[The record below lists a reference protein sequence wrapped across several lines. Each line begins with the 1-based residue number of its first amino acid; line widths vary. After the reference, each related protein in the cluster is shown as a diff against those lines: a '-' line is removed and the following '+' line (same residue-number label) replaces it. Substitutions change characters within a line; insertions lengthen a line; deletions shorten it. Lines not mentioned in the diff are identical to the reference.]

1 MQMGPNSAVNDA
13 EENPRLKL
21 FGYRSA
27 FKEKHSSCFCILKLR
42 DVMNKDL
49 VAIFEYLEREK
60 GIKREV
66 IVSAIEESLCAAA
79 RKSVKGL
86 LNVSVHINAKTGTI
100 EVTAQ
105 KEVVDKVTIPEEEI
119 SLEDARLLHPQCE
132 LGDWV
137 DLSVT
142 PQDFGRIAA
151 QTARQVIS
159 QKLRGAERDVIY
171 EEYRHR
177 INEIISGTVK
187 RSIRGATLVVDLG
200 KIEAIM
206 PDRFYPKTEQYNP
219 GDRVQALLLEVR
231 DTPNGGAEVILSRS
245 HPEFVAQLFSQEVPE
260 INEGTITIE
269 KIVRDAGYRT
279 KLAVRSQDPKIDPVG
294 ACVGVRGNR
303 VKNIIR
309 ELNNEKI
316 DIMAFSED
324 PVTLLQNALNPIE
337 MKKIFISDDKST
349 INIIV
354 NDEDYPA
361 ALGKRGMNARL
372 NGELVGVELQVQKMS
387 QYQSAMHAQRSE
399 LALSEDPTLD
409 DPLAIEGV
417 SSMIIE
423 SLVGSG
429 FDTPRKVLNAT
440 SEQLASI
447 PEISLDM
454 ADKLLEQIRKKR
466 T

>member
-1 MQMGPNSAVNDA
+1 
-13 EENPRLKL
+13 
-21 FGYRSA
+21 
-27 FKEKHSSCFCILKLR
+27 
-42 DVMNKDL
+42 MNKDL

-66 IVSAIEESLCAAA
+66 IITAIEESLRAAA

-86 LNVSVHINAKTGTI
+86 INVSVQINAKTGNI
-100 EVTAQ
+100 EVIAQ

-119 SLEDARLLHPQCE
+119 TLEDARVLNPYCE
-132 LGDWV
+132 IGQWV
-137 DLSVT
+137 DISVT

-151 QTARQVIS
+151 QTARQIIS

-187 RSIRGATLVVDLG
+187 RVVRGATLIVDLG
-200 KIEAIM
+200 KVEAIL
-206 PDRFYPKTEQYNP
+206 PDRFYPKTEKYNV

-231 DTPNGGAEVILSRS
+231 DTESGGAEVILSRS

-260 INEGTITIE
+260 IHEGTIIIE

-294 ACVGVRGNR
+294 ACVGIRGNR

-316 DIMAFSED
+316 DIIPFTED
-324 PVTLLQNALNPIE
+324 PVQLLQNALTPVEI
-337 MKKIFISDDKST
+337 KKINVSDDGSA
-349 INIIV
+349 ISIV
-354 NDEDYPA
+354 VTDEDYPA

-372 NGELVGVELQVQKMS
+372 NGELIGAELHVQKMS
-387 QYQSAMHAQRSE
+387 QYQSAMNIERAQ
-399 LALSEDPTLD
+399 LALAD
-409 DPLAIEGV
+409 DPALDEPLAVEGV
-417 SSMIIE
+417 SNMIIE
-423 SLVGSG
+423 SLVSAG
-429 FDTPRKVLNAT
+429 FDTARKVLSAT
-440 SEQLASI
+440 AEQLSSI
-447 PEISLDM
+447 PEISVEM
-454 ADKLLEQIRKKR
+454 AYKILEQIRKKR
-466 T
+466 V